1 MVIWI
6 MLILHKAGIVEHVF
20 HVGMSWANIS
30 SYSYSNSKKSHL
42 DRVVDKEPTVKQQ
55 HVVHDV
61 PVSVRVMRKLY
72 VKFNNIKQYLHVM

>member
-72 VKFNNIKQYLHVM
+72 VKFNNIKQ